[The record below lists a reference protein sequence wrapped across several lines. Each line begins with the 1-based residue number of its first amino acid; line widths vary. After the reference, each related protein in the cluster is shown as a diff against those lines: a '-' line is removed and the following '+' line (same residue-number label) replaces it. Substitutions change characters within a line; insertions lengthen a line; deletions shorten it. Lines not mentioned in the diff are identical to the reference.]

1 MVQKRE
7 IVKCIILSLVT
18 CGIYGIIW
26 FISLTDDVGKLSGD
40 SEFTGTKYFLLTLVT
55 CGIFGYVWAYKLG
68 KNLHIAAE
76 KNGKVAEDHS
86 ILYLILQLFG
96 LGIVTYCLA
105 QSEVN
110 NYANQE
116 PAL

>member
-1 MVQKRE
+1 MVQRRE
-7 IVKCIILSLVT
+7 IVTCILLSIVT

-26 FISLTDDVGKLSGD
+26 FIGLTDDVGRLSGD

-68 KNLHIAAE
+68 KNVQAMAV
-76 KNGKVAEDHS
+76 KNGRVAEDHS
-86 ILYLILQLFG
+86 ILYLILQICG

-110 NYANQE
+110 NYASQT
-116 PAL
+116 PAA